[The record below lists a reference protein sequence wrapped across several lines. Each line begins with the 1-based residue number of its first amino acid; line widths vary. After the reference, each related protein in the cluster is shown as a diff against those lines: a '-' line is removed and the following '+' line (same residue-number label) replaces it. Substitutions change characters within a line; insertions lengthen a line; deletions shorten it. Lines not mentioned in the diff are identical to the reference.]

1 MHFVNRRKRLLGSMA
16 AMLILF
22 TACSS
27 PGAPTGGA
35 QAPAAPAGNNTASP
49 APAKEK
55 TVYVGI
61 VNAPVTVNQI
71 NDAGDSASDNV
82 LALLNDSLLDLN
94 EKFEFQPKLAESV
107 DTKDNQTFTVKL
119 HPAAKWNDGQP
130 FTTADVAFTL
140 KTALHPKVDTNF
152 KLNFIEGLNAA
163 GKLDEGKTEIS
174 GLKIIDDKT
183 FEVRTKT
190 PVDPL
195 IFKERFGSKVFF
207 LPQHILKDVAPE
219 QVATHP
225 YFQKPEVTIGAF
237 RIANFQKGQYAE
249 VVKNT
254 QYYREPAKLDKI
266 FIKVL
271 PAANL
276 VAQLQTGEI
285 HMNSVPVGLIPIT
298 EYEKV
303 KGLPNVELTSGNP
316 SVPPELFFNTQKIP
330 DVKVRQAVAYALNR
344 QLIVDQLLKGQG
356 EVIDGGIPSY
366 HPYYNKDITKYAY
379 DPEKAKQLLKE
390 ANWDGSKPLTFLI
403 PVGNKIREQAADIL
417 VQNLEAVGIKIQVQK
432 FDFATLI
439 AKVGKGE
446 FDLTIFTRDF
456 YIEPSSYFTMF
467 KSDNGNNDMKYNNPK
482 VDELIN
488 RGETESDP
496 AKRHAIYN
504 ELQAIL
510 HEEVPSLAVYSEKRL
525 LAVSKKVAEGRPR
538 DIGMFNNVSQWDL
551 LP

>member
-1 MHFVNRRKRLLGSMA
+1 MNRRKRLLGSMA
-16 AMLILF
+16 AMLILLS
-22 TACSS
+22 ACSS
-27 PGAPTGGA
+27 PGASPGGSP
-35 QAPAAPAGNNTASP
+35 APAASGGNSTAAP

-82 LALLNDSLLDLN
+82 LALINDSLLDLN

-107 DTKDNQTFTVKL
+107 ETKDNQTFTVKIN
-119 HPAAKWNDGQP
+119 PAAKWNDGQP

-140 KTALHPKVDTNF
+140 KTALHLKVDTNF

-174 GLKIIDDKT
+174 GLKIVDDKT

-195 IFKERFGSKVFF
+195 IFKERFGTKVFF
-207 LPQHILKDVAPE
+207 LPQHILKDVSPE

-237 RIANFQKGQYAE
+237 KLAAFQKGQYAE

-266 FIKVL
+266 FVKVL

-285 HMNSVPVGLIPIT
+285 HMNSIPVGLIPIT

-303 KGLPNVELTSGNP
+303 KALPNVELTSGNA
-316 SVPPELFFNTQKIP
+316 SVPPELFFNVQKIP

-344 QLIVDQLLKGQG
+344 QLIVEQLLKGQG

-366 HPYYNKDITKYAY
+366 HPYYNKEITKYSY
-379 DPEKAKQLLKE
+379 NPEKAKALLKE
-390 ANWDGSKPLTFLI
+390 ANWDGSKPLTFLV

-446 FDLTIFTRDF
+446 FDLTVFTRDF

-467 KSDNGNNDMKYNNPK
+467 KSDNANNDMKYNNPK

-496 AKRHAIYN
+496 AKRRAIYN

-510 HEEVPSLAVYSEKRL
+510 HEDVPSLAVYSEKRL
-525 LAVSKKVAEGRPR
+525 LAVSKQVIEGRPR

-551 LP
+551 KP

>member
-1 MHFVNRRKRLLGSMA
+1 MNCITRKGSLLSSMTA
-16 AMLILF
+16 ILLAL
-22 TACSS
+22 TACAS
-27 PGAPTGGA
+27 PGGTP
-35 QAPAAPAGNNTASP
+35 APAAPAEKSTAAP
-49 APAKEK
+49 APAREK

-61 VNAPVTVNQI
+61 VNAPVTLNQI

-82 LALLNDSLLDLN
+82 LALINDSLLDLN

-107 DTKDNQTFTVKL
+107 ETKDNQTFTVKINKS
-119 HPAAKWNDGQP
+119 AKWNDGQP

-174 GLKIIDDKT
+174 GLKIVDDKT

-195 IFKERFGSKVFF
+195 IFKERFGTKVFF

-219 QVATHP
+219 QVAAHP

-237 RIANFQKGQYAE
+237 KIAAFQKGQHAE
-249 VVKNT
+249 VVKNPN
-254 QYYREPAKLDKI
+254 YYREPAKLDKI

-303 KGLPNVELTSGNP
+303 KALPHIELTSGNP
-316 SVPPELFFNTQKIP
+316 SVPPELFFNVQKVP

-379 DPEKAKQLLKE
+379 NPEKAKALLKE
-390 ANWDGSKPLTFLI
+390 ANWDGSRPLTFLI

-417 VQNLEAVGIKIQVQK
+417 VQNLEAVGIKVQVQK

-467 KSDNGNNDMKYNNPK
+467 KSDNANNDLKYSNPK

-496 AKRHAIYN
+496 AKRRAIYN

-510 HEEVPSLAVYSEKRL
+510 HEDVPSLAVYSEKRL
-525 LAVSKKVAEGRPR
+525 LAVSKQVIEGRPR

-551 LP
+551 KP